1 MRNKEAL
8 ITPSL
13 PPSLQHTHPPTYL
26 MRRWSPVP
34 TPCWRCCQMCRDSQT
49 REDGDVVSNTAAD
62 KKSQSQLSRL
72 IKARWRRRGREVEK
86 RRRKKVQKS
95 WRREAAV
102 EDASMH
108 SPPASSALSQTPF
121 PHWLVA
127 PFILIGLTFTNT
139 ILIMTQQNAS
149 GAGHVVTGC
158 WEVY

>member
-1 MRNKEAL
+1 MAQREGSGKKKEK
-8 ITPSL
+8 
-13 PPSLQHTHPPTYL
+13 
-26 MRRWSPVP
+26 
-34 TPCWRCCQMCRDSQT
+34 
-49 REDGDVVSNTAAD
+49 
-62 KKSQSQLSRL
+62 KKSSKELPG
-72 IKARWRRRGREVEK
+72 GRH
-86 RRRKKVQKS
+86 
-95 WRREAAV
+95 EAAV

-158 WEVY
+158 LEVY